1 MGDISLNKISLQ
13 ELAKKDYEAY
23 CRYVSLIEDGHITW
37 NGVLNCDSII
47 PKRKFTNISKNQTYN
62 IKIINSE
69 NNDLKAVLEESNQTS
84 KKTKN

>member
-47 PKRKFTNISKNQTYN
+47 PKRKYTNISTNQKYN
-62 IKIINSE
+62 IKFVKE
-69 NNDLKAVLEESNQTS
+69 NEDFKAVLEESNHAS